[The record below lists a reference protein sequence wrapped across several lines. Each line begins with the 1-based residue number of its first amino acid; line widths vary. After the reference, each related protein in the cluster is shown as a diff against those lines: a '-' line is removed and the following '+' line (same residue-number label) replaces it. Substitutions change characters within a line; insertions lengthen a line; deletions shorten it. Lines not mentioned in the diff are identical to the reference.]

1 MMLSRPR
8 QGRGLAGLVG
18 FGVLLAASG
27 PAAAQDSK
35 APASGG
41 LKSVSELASHKAAVD
56 PETLPGAKVFE
67 QHCAQCHLGEVPKAP
82 EKTFL
87 KMLSGPTIYEAL
99 THGLMKQQAQS
110 LSDAE
115 RVEVAEY
122 LSGGTPLAAQ
132 RPQVVAPRCSGA
144 AASFNPAETP
154 LAAGWGYDNARFID
168 ASAARLAPADV
179 GRLDL
184 AWAFEF
190 PGAIRARSQPSIA
203 YGAVYVGSPDG
214 TVYALDLASG
224 CVRFTFKAGGEV
236 RTGVVPY
243 EIPGADGQ
251 PLRRLVFGDVL
262 ARLYSIDA
270 FTGKLVFSAKMSEHP
285 DATLTG
291 TPAVSGDRIYVP
303 VSALEE
309 AAAADKNY
317 ECCTFRGSVVA
328 LDARTGAVAW
338 TAYAISRK
346 AEPVRTLASGKR
358 ILAPSGAPIWN
369 SPEIDTKRGLLYV
382 GTGDNYSSPG
392 TDTSD
397 SVIAFH
403 LRDGSRAWRFQADS
417 GDVWNVGCMLA
428 HDHPNCPPENGPD
441 RDFGAGIVLVHL
453 STGHD
458 VLIAAQ
464 KSGALYGLDPDHGG
478 KLLWKTQLGRGG
490 IQGGIEFGVAVA
502 GDHVYAGLADMKDEH
517 SGRATAPGQPA
528 LVAVDAASG
537 KVLWRTA
544 AQDHCAGRPD
554 CDPGISAAVTAVPG
568 LVFAGQMDG
577 TLDVYDAASGAVLK
591 SFDTTAAVTSTD
603 GTQAHGGS
611 FGGPGAAVRDGYVV
625 VNSGYGLYF
634 HMPGNVLLAYR
645 VH

>member
-1 MMLSRPR
+1 MLIA
-8 QGRGLAGLVG
+8 GTAFAATALAGTARG
-18 FGVLLAASG
+18 G
-27 PAAAQDSK
+27 AAAPDPN
-35 APASGG
+35 APGA
-41 LKSVSELASHKAAVD
+41 LQSVADLETRPHAVD
-56 PETLPGAKVFE
+56 PETLPGAKVFA

-99 THGLMKQQAQS
+99 THGLMKRQGQA

-115 RVEVAEY
+115 RVQVAEY
-122 LSGGTPLAAQ
+122 LSGGTPLSAQQSQAA
-132 RPQVVAPRCSGA
+132 APRCVGA
-144 AASFNPAETP
+144 AADFDRNEAP
-154 LAAGWGYDNARFID
+154 LPEGWGYDNARFID
-168 ASAARLAPADV
+168 ARAAGLAAGDVERLE
-179 GRLDL
+179 L

-214 TVYALDLASG
+214 TVYALDLKSG

-236 RTGVVPY
+236 RTAVVPY
-243 EIPGADGQ
+243 ETHGPDGK
-251 PLRRLVFGDVL
+251 PLRRLVFGDVI

-270 FTGKLVFSAKMSEHP
+270 FTGRLIFSAKMSEHP

-291 TPAVSGDRIYVP
+291 APAVSGDRIYVP

-328 LDARTGAVAW
+328 LDARTGAILW
-338 TAYAISRK
+338 RSYAIAHK
-346 AEPVRTLASGKR
+346 PEPVRTLASGKR
-358 ILAPSGAPIWN
+358 IFTPSGAPIWN

-397 SVIAFH
+397 SVVAFH
-403 LRDGSRAWRFQADS
+403 LRDGSRAWHFQADR

-428 HDHPNCPPENGPD
+428 RDHPNCPPENGPD
-441 RDFGAGIVLVHL
+441 RDFGAGIVLAHL
-453 STGHD
+453 ASGHD
-458 VLIAAQ
+458 VLIAGQ
-464 KSGALYGLDPDHGG
+464 KSGVLYGLDPDHEG
-478 KLLWKTQLGRGG
+478 KLLWKTPVGRGG

-502 GDHVYAGLADMKDEH
+502 GDRVYAGLAEMKDEH
-517 SGRATAPGQPA
+517 SGRTASAGEPG
-528 LVAVDAASG
+528 LVAVDAG
-537 KVLWRTA
+537 TGRVLWRTPA
-544 AQDHCAGRPD
+544 EDHCAARPD
-554 CDPGISAAVTAVPG
+554 CDPGITAAVTAMPG
-568 LVFAGQMDG
+568 VVIAGQMDG
-577 TLDVYDAASGAVLK
+577 TLAFYEATSGTVLK
-591 SFDTTAAVTSTD
+591 SFDTTAPVKATD
-603 GTQAHGGS
+603 GMQAHGGS